1 MVWVVVVAHKKRYP
15 LDPLLQKREEE
26 VDVRARELRERMEA
40 ARQAEA
46 RRQQALRERQD
57 HARWISVQTQEEADR
72 FDAGDAAA
80 QDMMRLHAWR
90 LAQACRAEELAQ
102 REAAARERAGK
113 AERQEGEARTQ
124 LAQARAGTKVIE
136 QHRDRFEAEERRA
149 EERRTESEVEDLVN
163 ARWSRRKA

>member
-1 MVWVVVVAHKKRYP
+1 MAPKKRYP
-15 LDPLLQKREEE
+15 LEPLLQKREEE

-40 ARQAEA
+40 ARQAEL
-46 RRQQALRERQD
+46 RRQRALRERQD
-57 HARWISVQTQEEADR
+57 HARWISVETQGEADR

-102 REAAARERAGK
+102 RESAARERVEK
-113 AERQEGEARTQ
+113 ADRQEGEARAQ
-124 LAQARAGTKVIE
+124 LAQARAGAKVIE
-136 QHRDRFEAEERRA
+136 QHRDRFEAEERKA
-149 EERRTESEVEDLVN
+149 EERKAEGEVEDLVN